1 MEMHDFLPALVK
13 ALMLIA
19 LGGLFLLMLF
29 ADKIR
34 RNSKEKGGRNIV
46 IVFGVGLAATL
57 FFSVIAVF
65 LMYENVTASLS
76 HELMPMGAQI
86 FSFLSI
92 VAFLPAL
99 ITCLKI
105 AALLVGRKQKHA

>member
-1 MEMHDFLPALVK
+1 MEMYDFLPALVK
-13 ALMLIA
+13 TLMLVA
-19 LGGLFLLMLF
+19 LGGLFLLMVF

-34 RNSKEKGGRNIV
+34 RNSKEKGGRNVV
-46 IVFGVGLAATL
+46 IAFGISLAATL

-65 LMYENVTASLS
+65 LMYENVTDSLS
-76 HELMPMGAQI
+76 HELMPAGAQI

-99 ITCLKI
+99 ITSLKI
-105 AALLVGRKQKHA
+105 AALLVSRKQKHA